1 MRKLYLAAMGASAFF
16 LGYYGSASAEDCSAS
31 LTAELLN
38 PDSAS
43 RDSELGQGIAC
54 LAQPISVEKA
64 GVNQPTADDMAA
76 ARKII
81 VLAGKIIGN
90 GSPVVSGK
98 GLKVITPGAPT
109 VASVSGSSSGS
120 GGASRQKSADL
131 DQTMPLAM
139 MIKCRTSAL
148 LGEKPPA
155 CQSTHWNKNEVIMAS
170 KLIGN
175 G

>member
-1 MRKLYLAAMGASAFF
+1 MRRLYLAAMAASAFF

-38 PDSAS
+38 PASAS
-43 RDSELGQGIAC
+43 RNSELGQGIAC
-54 LAQPISVEKA
+54 LAQPISVERS
-64 GVNQPTADDMAA
+64 GVNAPTPDDIAA
-76 ARKII
+76 AKKII
-81 VLAGKIIGN
+81 ILAGKIIGN
-90 GSPVVSGK
+90 GSPAAAGK
-98 GLKVITPGAPT
+98 GPKVITPGAPT

-120 GGASRQKSADL
+120 GGASRQKSARS
-131 DQTMPLAM
+131 DQTMPLAA